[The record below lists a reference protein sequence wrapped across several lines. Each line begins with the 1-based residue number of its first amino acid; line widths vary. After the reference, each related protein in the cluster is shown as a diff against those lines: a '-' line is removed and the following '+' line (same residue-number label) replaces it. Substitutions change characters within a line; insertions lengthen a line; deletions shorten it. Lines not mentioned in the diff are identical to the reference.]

1 MGELFLSL
9 HGHRWPDLERAL
21 CHENY
26 WAKHPPPPAL
36 GPGEVGGGGRPK
48 QRRWPRPRW
57 RFPGQPPRLQ
67 REAGEGE
74 RKAPR
79 EMAEAPSI
87 LHFNGALGDVEFEV
101 FWDLV
106 WGSDGQMLGHPPFG
120 WDNPLGRALTNQW
133 LQETIPFLG
142 GPMETPLKQ
151 FVLFLPSVRNWLNH
165 ALSAS
170 PGTQA
175 MASACCSGVFELF
188 SKRASS
194 QARMDRG
201 RNAPSTMKTSVSG
214 DGIRPGAQ
222 AVSEKDA

>member
-1 MGELFLSL
+1 CILICWLNVATIGYPGIYYEYTLSLSLFHWNISFIRLPNFPPRLALLQHPHLGLVDSMGELFLSL

-87 LHFNGALGDVEFEV
+87 LHFNGNGKRVL
-101 FWDLV
+101 FWCIRAFQQTGILS
-106 WGSDGQMLGHPPFG
+106 GKDGQGSQCTFYNEDVGLWRRYTARRPGGLRKRCLSGRSSAPRL
-120 WDNPLGRALTNQW
+120 WRALA
-133 LQETIPFLG
+133 EKP
-142 GPMETPLKQ
+142 
-151 FVLFLPSVRNWLNH
+151 
-165 ALSAS
+165 A
-170 PGTQA
+170 
-175 MASACCSGVFELF
+175 
-188 SKRASS
+188 
-194 QARMDRG
+194 
-201 RNAPSTMKTSVSG
+201 
-214 DGIRPGAQ
+214 GA
-222 AVSEKDA
+222 